1 MTKDLR
7 YDRVIRATGFRFDSG
22 IFAGGAR
29 PELVINDRFPAQSSA
44 WESRNVPDLHFAGT
58 LTQVR
63 DFKKSTSGFIHGFR
77 YCVRALHRILEQRHH
92 GVPWPRTTVGADPAA
107 LTDAV
112 LARVNRTSA
121 LWQQFGF
128 LADVLVVAGDSADH
142 HEEVPVDYVHDT
154 DFAAG
159 ADCFLVTLEYG
170 PDHDKVD
177 PFDITVR
184 RVRQNDADGAHDAA
198 YLHPVLRHYRGRELL
213 GEHHVAEN
221 LENDWTGEAAHRE
234 PLRAFFT
241 RQLSAVSVG

>member
-1 MTKDLR
+1 M
-7 YDRVIRATGFRFDSG
+7 F
-22 IFAGGAR
+22 
-29 PELVINDRFPAQSSA
+29 
-44 WESRNVPDLHFAGT
+44 
-58 LTQVR
+58 
-63 DFKKSTSGFIHGFR
+63 
-77 YCVRALHRILEQRHH
+77 EQRHH
-92 GVPWPRTTVGADPAA
+92 GVGWPSTQVGADPAA

-128 LADVLVVAGDSADH
+128 LADVLVLEGGSAAY
-142 HEEVPVDYVHDT
+142 HEEVPVSYVHDT

-159 ADCFLVTLEYG
+159 GDCFLVTLEYG

-184 RVRQNDADGAHDAA
+184 RVRQNSAEDAHDAA
-198 YLHPVLRHYRGRELL
+198 YLHPVLRHYRGGELL

-221 LENDWTGEAAHRE
+221 LENEWTGEAAHRE
-234 PLRAFFT
+234 PLRAFFA

>member
-1 MTKDLR
+1 
-7 YDRVIRATGFRFDSG
+7 VA
-22 IFAGGAR
+22 
-29 PELVINDRFPAQSSA
+29 
-44 WESRNVPDLHFAGT
+44 
-58 LTQVR
+58 
-63 DFKKSTSGFIHGFR
+63 
-77 YCVRALHRILEQRHH
+77 
-92 GVPWPRTTVGADPAA
+92 WPRTTVDADPAT

-128 LADVLVVAGDSADH
+128 LADVLVLEGSSAEY
-142 HEEVPVDYVHDT
+142 HEEVPVDYAHDT

-177 PFDITVR
+177 PFDITLR

-221 LENDWTGEAAHRE
+221 LENDWIGEAAHRE